1 MCTSYSVHI
10 GKFSK
15 PLKKKKKKDT
25 STRIICW
32 NTLIMFRETR
42 SLKSG
47 KAKFSSYDPI
57 HTKRQWCPGYELI
70 FFKTE
75 SVNNLRDSFKWRVQL
90 QIWHLKNIEG
100 LWFPSSL
107 FSPSNAC
114 HTLSTLFTRKKKKT
128 IFFFVFIDL
137 SFKTT
142 HTFSQNKQ
150 KQITMKL
157 SQYTRHFFL
166 VFFISILNDYLQ
178 RE

>member
-1 MCTSYSVHI
+1 M
-10 GKFSK
+10 
-15 PLKKKKKKDT
+15 
-25 STRIICW
+25 
-32 NTLIMFRETR
+32 
-42 SLKSG
+42 
-47 KAKFSSYDPI
+47 
-57 HTKRQWCPGYELI
+57 
-70 FFKTE
+70 
-75 SVNNLRDSFKWRVQL
+75 NNLRDSREEFNFKYG
-90 QIWHLKNIEG
+90 IYEILKAYDFIP
-100 LWFPSSL
+100 LL
-107 FSPSNAC
+107 FFPSNAC

-128 IFFFVFIDL
+128 NFFFVFIDL